1 MDGRQRMSFIV
12 PSRHLGLLL
21 LHPIGNGLS
30 SRISHKIVIHTPWLH
45 YFLLGFSLAFL
56 LSSQFVSRLAG
67 QLFGP
72 VGMPLC
78 FDQVVLLSLTFFL
91 LCYPIAMFDLLGS

>member
-1 MDGRQRMSFIV
+1 MSFIV

-56 LSSQFVSRLAG
+56 LSSQFISRLAG

-78 FDQVVLLSLTFFL
+78 FDQVVLLSLTFFFFSAL
-91 LCYPIAMFDLLGS
+91 LSYSDV